1 MDDLMPKL
9 NDRTAWALFLDID
22 GTLLD
27 LAPTPCGVIIP
38 PDLPELLE
46 QLEQKLSGALAL
58 ISGRSLDDI
67 DRLLGWNG
75 DAAGIH
81 GAQWRRGGHPPV
93 QATAL
98 PSSLIA
104 AITAG
109 ASRLQGIVVEHK
121 PGSAALHFT
130 AVPDR
135 ADDVRALANRMIA
148 TAEVPL
154 RLLHG
159 KGVVEIVPAHAGK
172 GSAIERFMRKPP
184 YVGRRPV
191 FIGDDVT
198 DEDGFAAVNRLGGVS
213 LHVGDSRT
221 AARHRLT
228 SPEAVRR
235 WLTKLNT
242 RLKDGTSHELA

>member
-38 PDLPELLE
+38 PALPGLLE
-46 QLEQKLSGALAL
+46 QLGQKLSGAMAL
-58 ISGRSLDDI
+58 ISGRGLDDI
-67 DRLLGWNG
+67 DRLLRWNG

-81 GAQWRRGGHPPV
+81 GAQWRRRGHSPVLTPP
-93 QATAL
+93 L
-98 PSSLIA
+98 PSALIA
-104 AITAG
+104 DITDEAG
-109 ASRLQGIVVEHK
+109 RWQDIVVEHK
-121 PGSAALHFT
+121 PGSIALHFT
-130 AVPDR
+130 AVPAR
-135 ADDVRALANRMIA
+135 ADDVRALADRTIA
-148 TAEVPL
+148 KAESPL

-159 KGVVEIVPAHAGK
+159 KGVVEIVPIHAGK
-172 GSAIERFMRKPP
+172 GSAIERFMGQPP
-184 YVGRRPV
+184 YVGRRPI